1 MPVPQPSTKN
11 RLIVCSLL
19 VIATVTAYWQI
30 KGLQFINYDDPTYV
44 TGNPHVQ
51 MGLSLNGILWAF
63 KSTEASNWHPL
74 TWLSHML
81 DYQLYGPDP
90 AGHHLTSLFIHIANV
105 LLLFW
110 ALQLF
115 TGALWRSAIVA
126 ALFAVHP
133 LNVESVAWIA
143 ERKNVLST
151 LFCLLTILAYA
162 RYATH
167 PKWKRYLLVMA
178 LLACGLMSKPMLVT
192 LPFTLLLLDYWPLG
206 RLKTLAAADDHAAPV
221 TSERR
226 KLNKHK
232 DDKPQIP
239 EQKYAA
245 ASLRTLVLEKVPLL
259 GMAAISSA
267 VTIVAQGKGGAVGS
281 TVTFTTWGRISNAI
295 VSYAMYLQKMIW
307 PSGLAVFYPYTRGSL
322 PPGRIALSA
331 LILVAITALALVA
344 VRSRFRF
351 VTIGWLWYLGTL
363 VPVIGLIQVGLQSR
377 ADRYAYVPLI
387 GIFVLIV
394 WGISEAAKRAGAEK
408 VFACAAI
415 GAAIALS
422 VVTWRQLAYW
432 HDSITLFQEAAA
444 VTQGN
449 YIAYTNLGQALAG
462 EGKTGEAAKDF
473 AIAIQDNPNFDEA
486 QHNMGMALVQQG
498 KLDEAI
504 DHFKKAIQINPRMTD
519 AYNKLGATL
528 ARQERYDE
536 AAPYLYKAIELNPD
550 YPAAYANLGA
560 LQERQGKLEEAL
572 DFDFKAL
579 RLIAEHPMTL
589 RTGEGNIM
597 AVQVDCRTGGL
608 LAKKGNLSDAM
619 RYYKEALRLKPDYP
633 PATEGLNAIMDIFDR
648 RSNPDAGQQQ

>member
-1 MPVPQPSTKN
+1 
-11 RLIVCSLL
+11 
-19 VIATVTAYWQI
+19 
-30 KGLQFINYDDPTYV
+30 
-44 TGNPHVQ
+44 
-51 MGLSLNGILWAF
+51 
-63 KSTEASNWHPL
+63 
-74 TWLSHML
+74 
-81 DYQLYGPDP
+81 
-90 AGHHLTSLFIHIANV
+90 
-105 LLLFW
+105 
-110 ALQLF
+110 
-115 TGALWRSAIVA
+115 
-126 ALFAVHP
+126 
-133 LNVESVAWIA
+133 
-143 ERKNVLST
+143 
-151 LFCLLTILAYA
+151 
-162 RYATH
+162 
-167 PKWKRYLLVMA
+167 
-178 LLACGLMSKPMLVT
+178 SKPMLVT

-206 RLKTLAAADDHAAPV
+206 RLRKSVTVEEEPAPV
-221 TSERR
+221 TPERR

-232 DDKPQIP
+232 DDQPQLP
-239 EQKYAA
+239 EHKYAA
-245 ASLRTLVLEKVPLL
+245 ASLPTLVLEKVPLL
-259 GMAAISSA
+259 VMAGISSA

-281 TVTFTTWGRISNAI
+281 TVTFSTWGRVSNAI

-307 PSGLAVFYPYTRGSL
+307 PSGLAVFYPYTQGSL
-322 PPGRIALSA
+322 PPGRIVLSA
-331 LILVAITALALVA
+331 LLLVAITALAFVA
-344 VRSRFRF
+344 RSRFRF

-408 VFACAAI
+408 VLACAAI
-415 GAAIALS
+415 GAALAFS

-432 HDSITLFQEAAA
+432 HDSVTLFQEAAA

-462 EGKTGEAAKDF
+462 EGKTEEAAKDF
-473 AIAIQDNPNFDEA
+473 ATAIQFNPDFDEA
-486 QHNMGMALVQQG
+486 QHNIGMALVQQG

-528 ARQERYDE
+528 AHQERYDE

-560 LQERQGKLEEAL
+560 LLERQGKLGEAL

-589 RTGEGNIM
+589 RTGEGNMM
-597 AVQVDCRTGGL
+597 AVQVDCRAGGL
-608 LAKKGNLSDAM
+608 LAKKGSLSDAM
-619 RYYKEALRLKPDYP
+619 QYYKEALRLKPNYP
-633 PATEGLNAIMDIFDR
+633 PAEEGLNAIMDIFDR